1 MNWDDYRYFLAVA
14 RSGQLSAAGTKMG
27 VDHATVSRRVKSL
40 ETQLKTKLFD
50 SSPQGYVLTREGEKL
65 LALAEQMESATIQAE
80 GAIQTGDNKLSGIIR
95 VGVPDG
101 LAAYVVTD
109 AAKELGERHPS
120 LQIQLIAI
128 PQKFSLSK
136 REVDFTITVSR
147 PNAGRAKTR
156 KISDY
161 QLHLYGSKTYLENA
175 PQIKSKADL
184 KDHLGIGYVP
194 EFIYDKELDYI
205 PLIDPEFRL
214 QLTST
219 SVHVQLQAILK
230 GSGIG
235 VVHDFMAKQHEE
247 LVPILKNEI
256 SITRNFWLTV
266 HEDYA
271 NVDRVRIS
279 IDTVVKHIKMA
290 LRDI

>member
-1 MNWDDYRYFLAVA
+1 MNWDDYRYFLAVS
-14 RSGQLSAAGTKMG
+14 RSGQLSAAGIKMG

-40 ETQLKTKLFD
+40 ESQLKAKLFD
-50 SSPQGYVLTREGEKL
+50 RSPQGYLLTPEGEKL

-80 GAIQTGDNKLSGIIR
+80 GTIQTAENELSGTIR
-95 VGVPDG
+95 IGVPDG

-109 AAKELGERHPS
+109 AAKELGQLYPK

-136 REVDFTITVSR
+136 REVDFTVTVSR
-147 PNAGRAKTR
+147 PTIGRAKTR

-161 QLHLYGSKTYLENA
+161 KLHLYGSKAYLAGA
-175 PQIKSKADL
+175 PEIRSKADL
-184 KDHLGIGYVP
+184 KDHTGIGYVP

-205 PLIDPEFRL
+205 PLIDPDFHL

-230 GSGIG
+230 GSGVGII
-235 VVHDFMAKQHEE
+235 HDFMAKKHDE
-247 LVPILKNEI
+247 LVPILQNEI
-256 SITRNFWLTV
+256 SIMRNFWLTV

-271 NVDRVRIS
+271 NVDRVRVS
-279 IDTVVKHIKMA
+279 IDTVVRHIKSE
-290 LRDI
+290 LKDI